1 MEQDG
6 DTVDA
11 RAGMR
16 PHPESGGV
24 ERRLSFQDGELYP
37 AQTGFVKRM
46 YTDLLA
52 TPRNVMGFYSRLSHA
67 FNWRFVAIVSIV
79 YGINQ
84 GVGEGY
90 FGNATGYYFNKPPPK
105 GLGLEADRYQ
115 SIAGFANVPWQIKSI
130 YGITS
135 DTFPLWGGL
144 YRTPYVVL
152 AGILGVLAWSGLFLI
167 PALSASIAG
176 LFLFFGNLSV
186 ASPDVM
192 IDASVAERCRT
203 HPHLASDLQTLCW
216 ASFGIGKLLAAVTW
230 SEVYEW
236 GGDRGPR
243 ILFGLTMV
251 TSAAVLVPSLLGW
264 LLETEESDS
273 KTTAKGCAKLKI
285 AFDHQVSG
293 PLYRLAVYVLILSM
307 SLGVFA
313 NWSSNS
319 LHVFMLSTVVVSAIV
334 AGIYVL
340 ERRIN
345 HELANASIYIFL
357 IGCIQP
363 SSQLMFYWMNDDENN
378 CSGQYGNRPCF
389 DPEFIAL
396 MQVVSYLVFI
406 FGTSL
411 YNKYVSVWTY
421 KQIWTSTQILMA
433 LLSMFDFVLIMRW
446 NLKIGIP
453 DKIFILG
460 DEIFIDLIKRINT
473 MPLFVLTAAACP
485 KGVEATMFAMNM
497 GLSNMGGT
505 IGGYTG
511 MGLMW
516 LLGGIHRPEFK
527 NLEWFVVLR
536 GISKL
541 FPLVLIP
548 FLVPDGSPGAPTP
561 GESAKTSPGICS
573 DDEDEVQVEMA
584 NRDELEQRRLI
595 S

>member
-307 SLGVFA
+307 SLGVREYMSLNAELTMNLRMPPFIYSLLVA
-313 NWSSNS
+313 SNQ
-319 LHVFMLSTVVVSAIV
+319 V
-334 AGIYVL
+334 
-340 ERRIN
+340 
-345 HELANASIYIFL
+345 
-357 IGCIQP
+357 P
-363 SSQLMFYWMNDDENN
+363 QLMFYWMNDDENN

-433 LLSMFDFVLIMRW
+433 LLSMFDFVLIMGG
-446 NLKIGIP
+446 LKIGIP